1 MESLQDLFFTFA
13 VAVLPAELL
22 DMARSSRLPEVLDS
36 TNTVAGE
43 VACWW
48 LSSAGLVP
56 HLHLQREREVRFI
69 RLENLHHGILR
80 TFVVGRQRESLEAKL
95 LGHCAGLGHC

>member
-43 VACWW
+43 VARGVGDQEHVEGEGE
-48 LSSAGLVP
+48 L
-56 HLHLQREREVRFI
+56 
-69 RLENLHHGILR
+69 RL
-80 TFVVGRQRESLEAKL
+80 VVG
-95 LGHCAGLGHC
+95 G